1 MKFYSIVIITHKFGF
16 VKIRKE
22 IIMKK
27 ILLAVLSALLLT
39 SCGGVVYK
47 TETPVVV
54 YSSFYAMDSFVKTIG
69 GENIVHHSIVPLGS
83 EPHDFEPSAKDM
95 AKLSDADLFVY
106 SGGGIDDW
114 VKDVASELPENV
126 SVVCASEQVE
136 TDGND
141 PHVWLST
148 SNAKKQL
155 QTICD
160 ALSVVDEDNF
170 ESYRQR
176 LAEYTEQIDE
186 LEAEYRN
193 SGFEGKKLFVTHGA
207 YGYLCAEFGM
217 EQVALEGISGE
228 SDPSPSQ
235 MAQMVEEIKAS
246 GAKCIFY
253 DPLEKSKLADAVASE
268 AGIQTAP
275 LYTFEGD
282 AEHRDY
288 VETMAL
294 NLEQLKKGL

>member
-1 MKFYSIVIITHKFGF
+1 
-16 VKIRKE
+16 
-22 IIMKK
+22 MKK
-27 ILLAVLSALLLT
+27 ILPVILSAILLT

-47 TETPVVV
+47 PETPVV

-69 GENIVHHSIVPLGS
+69 GENIVHHSVVPLGS

-106 SGGGIDDW
+106 SGFGIDDW
-114 VKDVASELPENV
+114 VKDVAAELPRGV
-126 SVVCASEQVE
+126 SVACASEHVKA
-136 TDGND
+136 DGTD
-141 PHVWLST
+141 PHVWLSM
-148 SNAKKQL
+148 SNAKQQL

-170 ESYRQR
+170 TSYRQR
-176 LAEYTEQIDE
+176 LADYIEHIDE
-186 LEAEYRN
+186 LETEYKN

-217 EQVALEGISGE
+217 EQVALEGAAGE
-228 SDPSPSQ
+228 GDPSPAQ
-235 MAQMVEEIKAS
+235 MASVIDQIREN

-253 DPLEKSKLADAVASE
+253 DPLGGDKTALAVARE
-268 AGIQTAP
+268 AGVEALP

-288 VETMAL
+288 IETMEL